1 MAEAI
6 INEAKAELSQ
16 AISLTNEAI
25 FSGAWYYPLLGVH
38 YVASHPTLYKAVYPI
53 LTKAL
58 ITSVGITGALF
69 FFTWL
74 PQLALCAVLTGPL
87 AFIPATLMVLAE
99 SYLLV
104 IFISRAFFLSEAQD
118 KIFDAVLLQR
128 GNVQLVEAGREVT
141 TTGGGVKKLGKS
153 LSKPLDRF
161 SPQSLIRYL
170 VTMPL
175 NAIPFLGTTLFLLYN
190 GKKLG
195 PTFHGRYFQL
205 KRFSSQQKVEFIEK
219 RRAAYTA
226 FGATAL
232 VLNMIPIAG
241 FAFNL
246 TSTVGAALWAGKLEQ
261 TGGQVDGNP
270 KDERPGE
277 IERDATKV
285 EL

>member
-104 IFISRAFFLSEAQD
+104 TFISRAFFLSEAQD
-118 KIFDAVLLQR
+118 KIC
-128 GNVQLVEAGREVT
+128 E
-141 TTGGGVKKLGKS
+141 
-153 LSKPLDRF
+153 
-161 SPQSLIRYL
+161 
-170 VTMPL
+170 
-175 NAIPFLGTTLFLLYN
+175 
-190 GKKLG
+190 
-195 PTFHGRYFQL
+195 
-205 KRFSSQQKVEFIEK
+205 
-219 RRAAYTA
+219 
-226 FGATAL
+226 
-232 VLNMIPIAG
+232 
-241 FAFNL
+241 
-246 TSTVGAALWAGKLEQ
+246 
-261 TGGQVDGNP
+261 
-270 KDERPGE
+270 
-277 IERDATKV
+277 
-285 EL
+285 